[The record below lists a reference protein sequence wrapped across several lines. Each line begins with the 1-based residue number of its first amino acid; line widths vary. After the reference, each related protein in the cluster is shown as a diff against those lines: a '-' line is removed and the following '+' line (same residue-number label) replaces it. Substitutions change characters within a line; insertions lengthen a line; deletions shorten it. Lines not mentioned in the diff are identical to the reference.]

1 MRKSRVHRI
10 MGGFFCGFCLL
21 LTGCSRAGVT
31 RGAVYTNVN
40 EVYTEEEQVDIYT
53 SSASAVIEEID
64 GRNQELSLH
73 LIDRNEKRVL
83 SYDGTTIIEDA
94 YGGPMSMA
102 QLKSGDIAQIAY
114 NSELKKLGRITLSE
128 EAWSYEGVERYNLH
142 AGNGI
147 ITIGEE
153 RYSIGKGVMAFSE
166 GKSID
171 IAEIIHHDVLS
182 FQGMGRNV
190 MSITVDKGHGYLEL
204 TNEDVV
210 LGGWIE
216 IGQSVISQIAPDML
230 FTVPE
235 GSYKVRL
242 TGPDVD
248 ETREVVI
255 ERDKET
261 KLDLS
266 DIVIPEP
273 DEGTVIFEITPKNA
287 EVYVDNEKVET
298 TYPLKLS
305 LGIHQVM
312 AKASGYDSLAQY
324 IKVEPETMTVS
335 MELSEQ
341 EEDNQAQS
349 DASPGKG
356 EETEDGENT
365 KKGKITIEA
374 PVDVDVYQDNLYMGT
389 VPVTYEKTPGTH
401 TITLRRRGYITRSYE
416 IVVADDGQDVT
427 YSFDELEPDDGRNTS
442 PSPSPYASASA
453 TPSRTPVSGRPIVPI
468 PTATPEAKQTATPT
482 GAVPSGSPDGSPD
495 ISPSATPSGLP
506 EVTSSP
512 GTGGSPLPT
521 GTPGSVP
528 TIIPTPTSKPTL
540 EPTSE
545 PTYLPKPTDAL
556 TPTPEPTVEP
566 TEEPTNPPTPD
577 PTDEPTANPTN
588 PPPEVIPT
596 NTPGTSET
604 ASIQGTVRRLPW
616 RLQMVQEAVI
626 LPLNACWREDVL
638 KYENLSKGQNCLDK
652 QI

>member
-1 MRKSRVHRI
+1 MIKSRVHRI

-53 SSASAVIEEID
+53 SSASAVIEAID

-73 LIDRNEKRVL
+73 LIDRNENRVL

-94 YGGPMSMA
+94 YGGAMSMA
-102 QLKSGDIAQIAY
+102 QLKSGDIAKIAY

-166 GKSID
+166 GKPID
-171 IAEIIHHDVLS
+171 VAEIIHHDVLS

-255 ERDKET
+255 ERNRET

-273 DEGTVIFEITPKNA
+273 DEGTVIFEITPQSA
-287 EVYVDNEKVET
+287 DVYVDNEKVET

-324 IKVEPETMTVS
+324 IKVEPETITVS

-341 EEDNQAQS
+341 EEDNQAES
-349 DASPGKG
+349 DASPGK
-356 EETEDGENT
+356 EETEDGENA
-365 KKGKITIEA
+365 KKGKITIQA
-374 PVDVDVYQDNLYMGT
+374 PADVDVYQDNLYMGT

-442 PSPSPYASASA
+442 PSPSASASA
-453 TPSRTPVSGRPIVPI
+453 SPTGTPVSGRPIVRTPQPI
-468 PTATPEAKQTATPT
+468 QTATP
-482 GAVPSGSPDGSPD
+482 GAVPSGEPATSPGESPSTVPSGVPATSPDGSP
-495 ISPSATPSGLP
+495 STAPSGEP
-506 EVTSSP
+506 ATSPDGSP
-512 GTGGSPLPT
+512 GTAPSGEPATSPGGSP
-521 GTPGSVP
+521 GTAPSGEPVKSPGGSAS
-528 TIIPTPTSKPTL
+528 TSPDGGSNPDGDNDTSSGNDTNL
-540 EPTSE
+540 E
-545 PTYLPKPTDAL
+545 K
-556 TPTPEPTVEP
+556 
-566 TEEPTNPPTPD
+566 PD
-577 PTDEPTANPTN
+577 PEI
-588 PPPEVIPT
+588 PPEEQKPGNSEGASTSGKPEATTVIPT

-604 ASIQGTVRRLPW
+604 ASIQGTMRRLPG
-616 RLQMVQEAVI
+616 RPQMVQEAVI
-626 LPLNACWREDVL
+626 LPLRACWGGR
-638 KYENLSKGQNCLDK
+638 CP
-652 QI
+652 

>member
-1 MRKSRVHRI
+1 MIKSRVHRI

-53 SSASAVIEEID
+53 SSASAVIEAID

-73 LIDRNEKRVL
+73 LIDRNENRVL

-94 YGGPMSMA
+94 YGGAMSMA
-102 QLKSGDIAQIAY
+102 QLKSGDIAKIAY

-166 GKSID
+166 GKPID
-171 IAEIIHHDVLS
+171 VAEIIHHDVLS

-242 TGPDVD
+242 TGQDVD

-255 ERDKET
+255 ERNRET

-273 DEGTVIFEITPKNA
+273 DEGTVIFEITPQSA
-287 EVYVDNEKVET
+287 DVYVDNEKVET

-324 IKVEPETMTVS
+324 IKVEPETITVS

-341 EEDNQAQS
+341 EEDNQAES
-349 DASPGKG
+349 DASPGK
-356 EETEDGENT
+356 EETEDGENA
-365 KKGKITIEA
+365 KKGKITIQA
-374 PVDVDVYQDNLYMGT
+374 PADVDVYQDNLYMGT

-442 PSPSPYASASA
+442 PSPSASASA
-453 TPSRTPVSGRPIVPI
+453 SPSGSSVSIRPLV
-468 PTATPEAKQTATPT
+468 PTATPTRTPG
-482 GAVPSGSPDGSPD
+482 GAVPNDSPEGNPSGSPEGNPSGSPEGSPG
-495 ISPSATPSGLP
+495 ISPGATPSGLP
-506 EVTSSP
+506 EASSSASP
-512 GTGGSPLPT
+512 GTEGSPIPT

-528 TIIPTPTSKPTL
+528 TVKPTI
-540 EPTSE
+540 E
-545 PTYLPKPTDAL
+545 PTYLPTK
-556 TPTPEPTVEP
+556 EPTVEP
-566 TEEPTNPPTPD
+566 TEKPTNSPTEAPVPTKEPSGEPTNPPTPD
-577 PTDEPTANPTN
+577 PTDEPTAKPTD
-588 PPPEVIPT
+588 PPVPEVIPT

-604 ASIQGTVRRLPW
+604 ASIQGTMRKLPG
-616 RLQMVQEAVI
+616 RPQMVQEAVI
-626 LPLNACWREDVL
+626 LPLRACWGEDAL
-638 KYENLSKGQNCLDK
+638 KL
-652 QI
+652 